1 MFKTPKLPQGT
12 DYEQINLDNL
22 FFEDYLL
29 GASDGSAPKP
39 KPPVL
44 IPAQRTIVS
53 SVLVNPMASVDH
65 GVMQPMAGTPV
76 GAPNLIPKIEDEEAK
91 DEESRKRKLAPDLK
105 ARQERTKQRN
115 RVHAKK
121 TRLRKKFYLASLQKE
136 LELLKK
142 QTEALKS
149 VIVQNF
155 SEEKS
160 KELLGQCCSDTI
172 NQDHEEL
179 FGSGEGSYQST
190 TGSPMTEHSP
200 SSSSSAMV
208 PAMRGKPPTELDV
221 NDSSLLMN
229 LLRVQIGCLHVSFF
243 FICSDCSSF
252 SAGETEFLHRRR
264 KGSGL
269 STDLLQQ
276 RVLRSHRLY
285 V

>member
-1 MFKTPKLPQGT
+1 MFKTPKLPQGA

-29 GASDGSAPKP
+29 DASDGSAPKP

-44 IPAQRTIVS
+44 IPAQKVVVS
-53 SVLVNPMASVDH
+53 SVLLNPMASLDH
-65 GVMQPMAGTPV
+65 GVMQPMAGIGV
-76 GAPNLIPKIEDEEAK
+76 PNLIPKIEAEAEAK
-91 DEESRKRKLAPDLK
+91 DEESRKRKSAPDLK

-121 TRLRKKFYLASLQKE
+121 TRLRKQFYLSSLQKE

-160 KELLGQCCSDTI
+160 KKLLGQCCSDNQ

-179 FGSGEGSYQST
+179 FGPS
-190 TGSPMTEHSP
+190 

-229 LLRVQIGCLHVSFF
+229 LLRVQIGCPHVSFL

-276 RVLRSHRLY
+276 RILRSHRLY

>member
-1 MFKTPKLPQGT
+1 MFKTPKLPEGT

-44 IPAQRTIVS
+44 IPAQKVIVS
-53 SVLVNPMASVDH
+53 SVLQNPMASLDH
-65 GVMQPMAGTPV
+65 GVMQPMAGIFGV
-76 GAPNLIPKIEDEEAK
+76 PNLTPKIEAEAEAK
-91 DEESRKRKLAPDLK
+91 DEESRKRKSAPDLK
-105 ARQERTKQRN
+105 ARQERTKERN

-121 TRLRKKFYLASLQKE
+121 TRLRKQFYLASLQKE

-160 KELLGQCCSDTI
+160 KELLGQCCSDNQ

-179 FGSGEGSYQST
+179 FGP
-190 TGSPMTEHSP
+190 GSPMTKHSP
-200 SSSSSAMV
+200 SSSSSSAMV

-229 LLRVQIGCLHVSFF
+229 LLRVQIGRPYFSFL
-243 FICSDCSSF
+243 FICSDCSSY
-252 SAGETEFLHRRR
+252 SAGETEFLHCRR